1 MENIQTI
8 FDMQCIKAF
17 EDEREVEGINKK
29 TYRNELNNQVFTII
43 NNIQINSIDCQ
54 NVNDYTTL
62 KNKIIDQGSVDENG

>member
-17 EDEREVEGINKK
+17 EHEREVEGINKK
-29 TYRNELNNQVFTII
+29 TYRNELKNQVFTII

-54 NVNDYTTL
+54 SVNDYTTL
-62 KNKIIDQGSVDENG
+62 RNKIIDQG